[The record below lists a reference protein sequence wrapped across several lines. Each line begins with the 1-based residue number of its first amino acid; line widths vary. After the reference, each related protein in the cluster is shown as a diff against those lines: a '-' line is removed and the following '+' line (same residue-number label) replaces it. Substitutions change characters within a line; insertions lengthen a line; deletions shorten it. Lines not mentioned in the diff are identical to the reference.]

1 MKNLNFNK
9 IFNRKEIK
17 LNINFSMYQNKKILV
32 TGSSGSIGKK
42 NN

>member
-17 LNINFSMYQNKKILV
+17 LNINFSMYQNKKKFLSQDRQV
-32 TGSSGSIGKK
+32 Q
-42 NN
+42 